1 MNLSDILIRAFQTN
15 QEIPV
20 LSAQYPDL
28 DVEMAYSVQKT
39 YVEQRLK
46 KDQIA
51 GYKVGATSE
60 ALQKKFGLDA
70 PAAAVL
76 LASGM
81 KTGSPVIKIS
91 EFKRLVIETEIGF
104 LVGKPITARL
114 ENVSELQECIRG
126 VLPAI
131 ELPDLGF
138 EDMENL
144 KGVDIIAANVSA
156 VEFIAGRERSFT
168 GLELK
173 EISVSLTL
181 DGEVINEGKG
191 SDAMGDPWNSLQ
203 WTVNK
208 TLEQGWKIEP
218 GQIIITGA
226 LGQVIPGKTGKY
238 VADYGELGEIS
249 FEIR

>member
-1 MNLSDILIRAFQTN
+1 MSDVLIRAYQTN

-20 LSAQYPDL
+20 LSTQYPDL
-28 DVEMAYSVQKT
+28 DVKTAYSVQKA

-46 KDQIA
+46 EDQIV
-51 GYKVGATSE
+51 GYKVGITSE
-60 ALQKKFGLDA
+60 ALQKRFGFDA
-70 PAAAVL
+70 PAAGVL

-81 KTGSPVIKIS
+81 KSGSPVIEIS

-104 LVGKPITARL
+104 LVGKPITGRL
-114 ENVSELQECIRG
+114 ENVSEFQECIQG

-138 EDMENL
+138 EDMEKL

-156 VEFIAGRERSFT
+156 VQFIAGRERPFT

-173 EISVSLTL
+173 DVSVSLTL

-191 SDAMGDPWNSLQ
+191 SDAMGDPWYSFL
-203 WTVNK
+203 WTANR

-218 GQIIITGA
+218 GQIFITGA
-226 LGQVIPGKTGKY
+226 LGQVIPGKAGKY
-238 VADYGELGEIS
+238 VADFGELGEIS

>member
-1 MNLSDILIRAFQTN
+1 MNLSDILIRAYQTK

-20 LSAQYPDL
+20 LSAKYPDL
-28 DVEMAYSVQKT
+28 DTETAYSVQKA

-46 KDQIA
+46 EDKIA

-60 ALQKKFGLDA
+60 ALQKRFGLDA
-70 PAAAVL
+70 PVAGVL

-81 KTGSPVIKIS
+81 KTGSPVIEIS
-91 EFKRLVIETEIGF
+91 EFKRLVIETELGF
-104 LVGKPITARL
+104 LVGKPITALL
-114 ENVSELQECIRG
+114 ENVSALQECIRG

-144 KGVDIIAANVSA
+144 KGFDIIAANVSA
-156 VEFIAGRERSFT
+156 VQFIAGRERSFT

-173 EISVSLTL
+173 EVSVSLTL
-181 DGEVINEGKG
+181 DGEVISEGKG
-191 SDAMGDPWNSLQ
+191 SDAMGDPWNSLM

-208 TLEQGWKIEP
+208 TLAQGWKIEP

-226 LGQVIPGKTGKY
+226 LGQVIPGKEGKY

-249 FEIR
+249 FEIM

>member
-46 KDQIA
+46 KDRIA

-114 ENVSELQECIRG
+114 ENVSELE
-126 VLPAI
+126 
-131 ELPDLGF
+131 
-138 EDMENL
+138 
-144 KGVDIIAANVSA
+144 
-156 VEFIAGRERSFT
+156 
-168 GLELK
+168 
-173 EISVSLTL
+173 
-181 DGEVINEGKG
+181 
-191 SDAMGDPWNSLQ
+191 
-203 WTVNK
+203 
-208 TLEQGWKIEP
+208 
-218 GQIIITGA
+218 
-226 LGQVIPGKTGKY
+226 
-238 VADYGELGEIS
+238 
-249 FEIR
+249 